1 MANTRSALLVMC
13 VPYLEHVLQ
22 ICTDGTLPN
31 QLSVNHMVN
40 HMVVDM
46 CPLTRL
52 EDRYRLELLHYVDD
66 DALNWLKTTATTAPV
81 KWTPGWLY
89 LSLMS
94 SNDVT
99 CSSTPVHHAVQCF
112 ITATTAPVKWTPGWP
127 YLSLMSS
134 NDVTCSSTPVHHAV
148 LCFITWCL
156 SCVAG
161 WTQLEKVLQSAAGPA
176 TTHLAS
182 HVKNIWRWHSSLSW
196 LRGT

>member
-1 MANTRSALLVMC
+1 MPYMANTRSALLVMC

-81 KWTPGWLY
+81 K
-89 LSLMS
+89 
-94 SNDVT
+94 
-99 CSSTPVHHAVQCF
+99 
-112 ITATTAPVKWTPGWP
+112 
-127 YLSLMSS
+127 
-134 NDVTCSSTPVHHAV
+134 
-148 LCFITWCL
+148 
-156 SCVAG
+156 
-161 WTQLEKVLQSAAGPA
+161 
-176 TTHLAS
+176 
-182 HVKNIWRWHSSLSW
+182 
-196 LRGT
+196 